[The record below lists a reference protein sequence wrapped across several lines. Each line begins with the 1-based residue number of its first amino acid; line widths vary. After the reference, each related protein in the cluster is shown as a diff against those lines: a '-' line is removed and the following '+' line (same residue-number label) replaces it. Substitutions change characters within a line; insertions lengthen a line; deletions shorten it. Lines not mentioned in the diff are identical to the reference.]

1 MVARAEVVLAGVLLA
16 LAVVAWT
23 VTADRMDGM
32 DAGPGTDPGTL
43 GFFIVVWVVM
53 MAAMMF
59 PSVLPMV
66 VVYGRVSKRRA
77 RTALFVSGYLLSLTL
92 AGLVAYGLFV
102 GGRSLSGSSLAWD
115 AGGRWVA
122 GGVLV
127 AAAVYQLTPLKN
139 ACLTRCRG
147 PLRFVM
153 EAWRDGRVGAVRMG
167 VVQGAWC
174 VGCCWAL
181 MASLFALG
189 VMSLA
194 WMAFVA
200 ALIALEKLA
209 PWRVLAN
216 RAIAVGL
223 VVLGV
228 ALATWPEH
236 VPGVTV
242 PGSAEARGAMMRM
255 SGGMTPGPKAGS
267 MKGMQPGAGGGKPI
281 ERGGAA
287 KPMHRGSDPAH
298 GSGSGDPMP

>member
-1 MVARAEVVLAGVLLA
+1 MVAFAPRGLIARAEAVLAGVLLT

-32 DAGPGTDPGTL
+32 DAGPGTDPGAL

-66 VVYGRVSKRRA
+66 VVYGRVSRRRA
-77 RTALFVSGYLLSLTL
+77 RTALFVSGYLVTWTF
-92 AGLVAYGLFV
+92 AGLLAYGLFV
-102 GGRSLSGSSLAWD
+102 GGRELFGSSLAWD
-115 AGGRWVA
+115 SGGRWFA
-122 GGVLV
+122 GAVLV

-153 EAWRDGRVGAVRMG
+153 EAWRDGRLGAVRMG
-167 VVQGAWC
+167 AAQGAWC

-209 PWRVLAN
+209 PWRVAAN
-216 RAIAVGL
+216 RAIAVAL

-228 ALATWPEH
+228 ALVAWPDR

-255 SGGMTPGPKAGS
+255 DGGMTSGSRDGS
-267 MKGMQPGAGGGKPI
+267 MKGMQPQGGGGK
-281 ERGGAA
+281 A
-287 KPMHRGSDPAH
+287 MHRGGSMGG
-298 GSGSGDPMP
+298 GSGSAGSMP